1 MANQTNHKNTE
12 GSSTTLQPATG
23 WEEET
28 GGDICARPQ
37 GKPAL
42 QRPLRFLH
50 ARRCARVCL
59 HVCAHTCMC
68 VRVWELG
75 ITPGSY
81 SCASLKEKNP
91 GADHEQP
98 QTTRL
103 LQPTLLPPTFLH
115 RCPQLGPNG
124 SRFFRRALPLP
135 QNPPCLTFSQPLYLQ
150 PELSN
155 NLLLPPSDLGC
166 EQPVIPG
173 TAATSS
179 PPSRPAAAGSSR
191 GPLGWVHFLA
201 GICLNKPFRGGKL
214 SAVKAFTLFNRE
226 ASVKIR
232 TRAEAVEQPG
242 LPTCLSPG

>member
-1 MANQTNHKNTE
+1 MFFCECPTDRAARAPDSVALTKGMANQTNHKNTE

-135 QNPPCLTFSQPLYLQ
+135 QNSPCLPH
-150 PELSN
+150 
-155 NLLLPPSDLGC
+155 LLPAPLS
-166 EQPVIPG
+166 
-173 TAATSS
+173 AARAFKQLTSS
-179 PPSRPAAAGSSR
+179 SLR
-191 GPLGWVHFLA
+191 LGV
-201 GICLNKPFRGGKL
+201 
-214 SAVKAFTLFNRE
+214 
-226 ASVKIR
+226 
-232 TRAEAVEQPG
+232 
-242 LPTCLSPG
+242 